1 MAAPYTALMTVSAD
15 PLRLLFVSVVA
26 ATLALAGCAAPATD
40 PGSPEPD
47 TGATTEPAPADGAA
61 DLGLPAQT
69 IGSDTVCP
77 YSSDEIGALWGIP
90 IVDTDID
97 MVIETGGLG
106 GILYGCDYNQTD
118 DGTGLTIGITYYE
131 YDTEEGALQHFADAR
146 SGAEFDGEGTGQ
158 EIDEVTGVGDEAGIL
173 YKAELVGTPQNLSEL
188 LSVRN
193 GSLVVEIT
201 ITDII
206 NGVKPEFR
214 DLLVDTYELKF

>member
-1 MAAPYTALMTVSAD
+1 MTVSAD
-15 PLRLLFVSVVA
+15 SLRLLLVPVVA
-26 ATLALAGCAAPATD
+26 ATLALAGCAAPAAD
-40 PGSPEPD
+40 PGTAEPGA
-47 TGATTEPAPADGAA
+47 GATTEPAPADGGGS

-69 IGSDTVCP
+69 VGSDTVCP
-77 YSSDEIGALWGIP
+77 YSTDEIGALWGVP

-131 YDTEEGALQHFADAR
+131 YDTEEGALQHFADAY
-146 SGAEFDGEGTGQ
+146 SGADFDGEGAGQ
-158 EIDEVTGVGDEAGIL
+158 EIDDVTGVGDQAGIL

-188 LSVRN
+188 LYVRN

-214 DLLVDTYELKF
+214 DLLVETYNLKF

>member
-1 MAAPYTALMTVSAD
+1 MTVSAD
-15 PLRLLFVSVVA
+15 PLRLLLVPVVA
-26 ATLALAGCAAPATD
+26 ATLVLAGCAAPAAD
-40 PGSPEPD
+40 PGTAEPD
-47 TGATTEPAPADGAA
+47 AGATTEPAPVDGGGS

-77 YSSDEIGALWGIP
+77 YTTDEIGALWGVP

-131 YDTEEGALQHFADAR
+131 YDTEEGALQHFADAY
-146 SGAEFDGEGTGQ
+146 SGADFDGEGAGQ
-158 EIDEVTGVGDEAGIL
+158 EIDDVTGVGDQAGIL

-188 LSVRN
+188 LYVRN

-214 DLLVDTYELKF
+214 DLLVETYNLKF

>member
-1 MAAPYTALMTVSAD
+1 MARMT
-15 PLRLLFVSVVA
+15 LRLR
-26 ATLALAGCAAPATD
+26 ALAPVALVPALVLTGILLSGCSAPAAET
-40 PGSPEPD
+40 PENPD
-47 TGATTEPAPADGAA
+47 GTTETTAPVDGSS

-77 YSSDEIGALWGIP
+77 YSSDEIGALWGVP

-97 MVIETGGLG
+97 VVFETGGLG

-131 YDTEEGALQHFADAR
+131 YDTEEGALQHFADAY
-146 SGAEFDGEGTGQ
+146 SGADFDGEGVGQ
-158 EIDEVTGVGDEAGIL
+158 EIDDLTGVGDQAGIL
-173 YKAELVGTPQNLSEL
+173 YRAEQLGTPQNLSEL
-188 LSVRN
+188 LYVRN

-214 DLLVDTYELKF
+214 DRLVETYNLKF